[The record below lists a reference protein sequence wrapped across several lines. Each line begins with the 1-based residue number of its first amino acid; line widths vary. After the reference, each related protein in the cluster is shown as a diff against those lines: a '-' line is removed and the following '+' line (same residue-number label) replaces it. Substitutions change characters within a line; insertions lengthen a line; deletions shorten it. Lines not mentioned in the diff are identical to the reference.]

1 MSVDKDITENS
12 SEALTVVEDN
22 LIVNISDSTDA
33 IQRLTNWTA
42 WYDNE
47 EFSDIDTR
55 NADLIKHETS
65 FLYWLQMFGIFMG
78 SLVALAIITLIT
90 CRRPHKTV
98 QIIEEPVA
106 PDPVYIIEEP
116 PNYEDIMELEMEDL
130 PSYTDVV
137 KAEIHYFENIN
148 V

>member
-12 SEALTVVEDN
+12 SEALTVVENN

-42 WYDNE
+42 WYDE
-47 EFSDIDTR
+47 EFSEIDTR

-98 QIIEEPVA
+98 QVPIIVQGVPKKV
-106 PDPVYIIEEP
+106 
-116 PNYEDIMELEMEDL
+116 
-130 PSYTDVV
+130 S
-137 KAEIHYFENIN
+137 IN
-148 V
+148 PTLSGRGS